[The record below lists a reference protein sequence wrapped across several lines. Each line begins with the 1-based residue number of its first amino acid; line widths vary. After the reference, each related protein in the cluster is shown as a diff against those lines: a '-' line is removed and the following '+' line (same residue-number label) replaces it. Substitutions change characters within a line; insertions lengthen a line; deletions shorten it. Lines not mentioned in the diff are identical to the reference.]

1 MAQIERIAHR
11 AKGKQAES
19 ATAATR
25 PTRVCLMSLAD
36 ESFVIDLRYV
46 REVFE
51 VTSIT
56 PVPGAP
62 LMLSGVANLRGT
74 VMPIADLRSALG
86 LPIWETS
93 ARYAVVIQ
101 QGLQQIGVLVDKVP
115 ELRDV
120 LPDEYITAA
129 AQPQEGRHPFVTSIL
144 KLAGRMGSLIEVP
157 ALLSYVGEANTNK

>member
-1 MAQIERIAHR
+1 MAPIEGIVHHVKA
-11 AKGKQAES
+11 AQAAS

-25 PTRVCLMSLAD
+25 PARVCLLSLAD

-56 PVPGAP
+56 PVPGVP

-74 VMPIADLRSALG
+74 IMPIADLRSALG
-86 LPIWETS
+86 LPIWGAS

-101 QGLQQIGVLVDKVP
+101 QGVQQIGVLVDKVP
-115 ELRDV
+115 EIRDV
-120 LPDEYITAA
+120 LPDEYVTAA
-129 AQPQEGRHPFVTSIL
+129 AQSPEGAHPFVTGIL
-144 KLAGRMGSLIEVP
+144 KLAGRMGSLVEVP
-157 ALLSYVGEANTNK
+157 ALLSYVGRANK